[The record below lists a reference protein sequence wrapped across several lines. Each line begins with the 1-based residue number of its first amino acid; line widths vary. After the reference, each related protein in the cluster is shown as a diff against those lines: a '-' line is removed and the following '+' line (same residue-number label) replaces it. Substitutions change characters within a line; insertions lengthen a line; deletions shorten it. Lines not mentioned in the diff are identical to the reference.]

1 MTNLSKIERNWKG
14 LWDILNS
21 IGGHVNARTPR
32 SGDGINITE
41 SPNGFIIALK
51 RDQQA
56 QPDPKLGITDEG
68 STASWRQLTVIDPSD
83 CSKKYIWYWG
93 TAPVTSQ
100 TAKAPTSRPISTAQ
114 GGSFI
119 PVIKQ

>member
-1 MTNLSKIERNWKG
+1 MRLIALKPKWTFLKDTFLELADRINERT
-14 LWDILNS
+14 
-21 IGGHVNARTPR
+21 VNP
-32 SGDGINITE
+32 GDGIMVTE

-51 RDQQA
+51 RDPA
-56 QPDPKLGITDEG
+56 PEPPVLGIVDEA
-68 STASWRQLTVIDPSD
+68 STAGWHQLVVIDPTD

-100 TAKAPTSRPISTAQ
+100 TAKAPTSRPISTSK
-114 GGSFI
+114 GSSFI